1 MKNLY
6 KPLCVSLLAGI
17 LNTTHAQN
25 YNTDLQQTNENTKK
39 LVTYLLNLGA
49 YLGYNLSQS
58 PGSGNTIQPNP
69 TLLDVNELQL
79 AQTYSFYT
87 LMGAIPVNAVTQQ
100 LSQFVPQGQKGMANL
115 NAFANYVF
123 SQQNYSSPAS
133 QQGNI
138 SVNSL
143 IDQKNYQ
150 NDPVSQGVL
159 NILGTPDDSFCMDN
173 TGKNWQQDCDLLYQ
187 SLVSNNVIGEI
198 PSTQKFFT
206 FQEIQPF
213 LPQLNSN
220 TLVGPLLYD
229 VSNPSQQGKS
239 AGGSGVPESDSSQG
253 LNAVNQAQVAANFI
267 RYVSGGVVPLN
278 LPSYQTYD
286 NLYLTATNKNL
297 SEVERKAAQR
307 QLSNYLASL
316 RTYSAKMSVALG
328 NFYYIFAKRMPQNLN
343 TENSQQKSQ
352 ALTEF
357 TMATHRLFNPDLS
370 ANKQWVNDINNA
382 SSATV
387 QKEMAVLLAEIN
399 YQLYLNRQQQE
410 RLLLTNSV
418 LLLQNAETLP
428 PNISAN
434 SQ

>member
-1 MKNLY
+1 
-6 KPLCVSLLAGI
+6 
-17 LNTTHAQN
+17 
-25 YNTDLQQTNENTKK
+25 
-39 LVTYLLNLGA
+39 
-49 YLGYNLSQS
+49 
-58 PGSGNTIQPNP
+58 
-69 TLLDVNELQL
+69 
-79 AQTYSFYT
+79 SFYT

-253 LNAVNQAQVAANFI
+253 LNAVNQAQ
-267 RYVSGGVVPLN
+267 
-278 LPSYQTYD
+278 
-286 NLYLTATNKNL
+286 
-297 SEVERKAAQR
+297 
-307 QLSNYLASL
+307 
-316 RTYSAKMSVALG
+316 
-328 NFYYIFAKRMPQNLN
+328 
-343 TENSQQKSQ
+343 
-352 ALTEF
+352 
-357 TMATHRLFNPDLS
+357 
-370 ANKQWVNDINNA
+370 
-382 SSATV
+382 
-387 QKEMAVLLAEIN
+387 
-399 YQLYLNRQQQE
+399 
-410 RLLLTNSV
+410 
-418 LLLQNAETLP
+418 
-428 PNISAN
+428 
-434 SQ
+434 